1 MIETQYIVWYLY
13 KPPFM
18 LCFFFTSF
26 HLSGTMV
33 LAHYLGEE
41 IMSFASTYRK
51 NYINKGEFCNM
62 SIVVDGIIGAGKT
75 TVAKMVSEHLDIP
88 MFEELK
94 NDDLENTLEHRM
106 LNKFYDN
113 QSRWSAIIQ
122 VMFLNERFRDLKSI
136 EKDNQFAIMD
146 RSIYG
151 DEIFAKTIN
160 KRGNMTDDELTI
172 YQELLHNMLEHI
184 NPPKLLIYLDV
195 SIDTAMERIKQR
207 SRGSEAD
214 TIPEDYMIDL
224 RDTYEEWYDKFN
236 LCPKIR
242 IDLNE
247 SAVDEDGEIIPRVQE
262 KILKA
267 VCQAYEQCNQMVS

>member
-1 MIETQYIVWYLY
+1 M
-13 KPPFM
+13 
-18 LCFFFTSF
+18 FTS
-26 HLSGTMV
+26 TDK
-33 LAHYLGEE
+33 E
-41 IMSFASTYRK
+41 
-51 NYINKGEFCNM
+51 NYMYKGEYRNM

-75 TVAKMVSEHLDIP
+75 TVARMVSEHLNIP

-106 LNKFYDN
+106 LNKFYDD

-122 VMFLNERFRDLKSI
+122 VMFLNERFRDIKSI
-136 EKDNQFAIMD
+136 EASNQFAIMD

-184 NPPKLLIYLDV
+184 KPPKLLIYLDV
-195 SIDTAMERIKQR
+195 SIDTAMKRIKKR
-207 SRGSEAD
+207 HRGSEAD

-224 RDTYEEWYDKFN
+224 RDTYEEWYDEFN

-247 SAVDEDGEIIPRVQE
+247 SALDENGEVNPKVQE
-262 KILKA
+262 KILHA
-267 VCQAYEQCNQMVS
+267 VVNAYEKSNELAC

>member
-1 MIETQYIVWYLY
+1 
-13 KPPFM
+13 
-18 LCFFFTSF
+18 
-26 HLSGTMV
+26 
-33 LAHYLGEE
+33 
-41 IMSFASTYRK
+41 
-51 NYINKGEFCNM
+51 M

-75 TVAKMVSEHLDIP
+75 TVARMVSEHLNIP

-94 NDDLENTLEHRM
+94 NDDLENTIEHRM
-106 LNKFYDN
+106 LDKFYADQN
-113 QSRWSAIIQ
+113 RWSAIIQ
-122 VMFLNERFRDLKSI
+122 VMFLNERFRDLKTI
-136 EKDNQFAIMD
+136 EDSNEFAILD

-160 KRGNMTDDELTI
+160 KRGNMTDDELVI

-195 SIDTAMERIKQR
+195 SIDTAMERIRKR
-207 SRGSEAD
+207 HRGTEAD
-214 TIPEDYMIDL
+214 MIPEDYMVDL
-224 RDTYEEWYDKFN
+224 RDTYEEWYGEFN

-247 SAVDEDGEIIPRVQE
+247 SAVDENGELIPRVQD

-267 VCQAYEQCNQMVS
+267 VVQAFEETKRRVS

>member
-1 MIETQYIVWYLY
+1 MEVIVSY
-13 KPPFM
+13 
-18 LCFFFTSF
+18 T
-26 HLSGTMV
+26 
-33 LAHYLGEE
+33 
-41 IMSFASTYRK
+41 STYRK

-94 NDDLENTLEHRM
+94 NDDLENTIEHRM
-106 LNKFYDN
+106 LDRFYAD

-122 VMFLNERFRDLKSI
+122 VMFLNERFRDLKTI
-136 EKDNQFAIMD
+136 ENSNQFAILD

-195 SIDTAMERIKQR
+195 SIDTAMERIRKR
-207 SRGSEAD
+207 HRGTEAD
-214 TIPEDYMIDL
+214 MIPEDYMIDL
-224 RDTYEEWYDKFN
+224 RETYEEWYSEFN

-247 SAVDEDGEIIPRVQE
+247 SAVDEHGELIPRVQE

-267 VCQAYEQCNQMVS
+267 VVQAYEKSNQMVS

>member
-1 MIETQYIVWYLY
+1 
-13 KPPFM
+13 
-18 LCFFFTSF
+18 
-26 HLSGTMV
+26 
-33 LAHYLGEE
+33 
-41 IMSFASTYRK
+41 
-51 NYINKGEFCNM
+51 M

-75 TVAKMVSEHLDIP
+75 TVAKMVSEHLNIP

-94 NDDLENTLEHRM
+94 NDDLENTIEHRM
-106 LNKFYDN
+106 LNKFYAD

-122 VMFLNERFRDLKSI
+122 VMFLNERFRDLKKI
-136 EKDNQFAIMD
+136 EEDEQFAILD

-160 KRGNMTDDELTI
+160 KRGNMSDDELTI

-195 SIDTAMERIKQR
+195 SIDTAMERIRKR
-207 SRGSEAD
+207 HRGTEAD
-214 TIPEDYMIDL
+214 MIPEDYMVDL
-224 RDTYEEWYDKFN
+224 RDTYEEWYNEFN

-247 SAVDEDGEIIPRVQE
+247 SAVDENGDIIPRVQE
-262 KILKA
+262 RILKA
-267 VCQAYEQCNQMVS
+267 VCLAYEQCNQKVS

>member
-1 MIETQYIVWYLY
+1 VSYT
-13 KPPFM
+13 
-18 LCFFFTSF
+18 
-26 HLSGTMV
+26 
-33 LAHYLGEE
+33 
-41 IMSFASTYRK
+41 STYRK
-51 NYINKGEFCNM
+51 NYIYKGEFCNM

-75 TVAKMVSEHLDIP
+75 TVAKMVSEHLNIP

-94 NDDLENTLEHRM
+94 NDDLENSIEHRM
-106 LNKFYDN
+106 LNKFYAD

-122 VMFLNERFRDLKSI
+122 VMFLNERFRDLKTI
-136 EKDNQFAIMD
+136 EDSNEFAILD

-160 KRGNMTDDELTI
+160 KRGNMTDDELVI

-195 SIDTAMERIKQR
+195 SIDTAMDRIRKR
-207 SRGSEAD
+207 HRGTEAD
-214 TIPEDYMIDL
+214 MIPEDYMVDL
-224 RDTYEEWYDKFN
+224 RDTYEEWYSEFN

-247 SAVDEDGEIIPRVQE
+247 SAVDENGELIPRVQD

-267 VCQAYEQCNQMVS
+267 VVQAFEESQRRIS

>member
-1 MIETQYIVWYLY
+1 
-13 KPPFM
+13 
-18 LCFFFTSF
+18 
-26 HLSGTMV
+26 
-33 LAHYLGEE
+33 
-41 IMSFASTYRK
+41 
-51 NYINKGEFCNM
+51 M

-75 TVAKMVSEHLDIP
+75 TVARMVSEHLNIP

-94 NDDLENTLEHRM
+94 NDDLENTIEHRM
-106 LNKFYDN
+106 LDKFYADQN
-113 QSRWSAIIQ
+113 RWSAIIQ
-122 VMFLNERFRDLKSI
+122 VMFLNERFRDLKTI
-136 EKDNQFAIMD
+136 EDSKEFAILD

-160 KRGNMTDDELTI
+160 KRGNMTDDELVI

-195 SIDTAMERIKQR
+195 SIDTAMERIRKR
-207 SRGSEAD
+207 HRGTEAD
-214 TIPEDYMIDL
+214 MIPEDYMVDL
-224 RDTYEEWYDKFN
+224 RETYEEWYSEFN

-247 SAVDEDGEIIPRVQE
+247 SAVDENGELIPRVQD

-267 VCQAYEQCNQMVS
+267 VVQAFEESKRRVS

>member
-1 MIETQYIVWYLY
+1 
-13 KPPFM
+13 
-18 LCFFFTSF
+18 
-26 HLSGTMV
+26 
-33 LAHYLGEE
+33 
-41 IMSFASTYRK
+41 
-51 NYINKGEFCNM
+51 M

-94 NDDLENTLEHRM
+94 NDDLANTIEHRM
-106 LNKFYDN
+106 LDKFYAD

-122 VMFLNERFRDLKSI
+122 VMFLNERFRDLKTI
-136 EKDNQFAIMD
+136 ENSKQFAILD

-195 SIDTAMERIKQR
+195 SIDTAMERIRKR
-207 SRGSEAD
+207 HRGTEAD
-214 TIPEDYMIDL
+214 MIPEDYMIDL
-224 RDTYEEWYDKFN
+224 RETYEEWYGEFN

-247 SAVDEDGEIIPRVQE
+247 SAVDEQGELIPRVQE

-267 VCQAYEQCNQMVS
+267 VVQAYEKSNQMVS

>member
-1 MIETQYIVWYLY
+1 
-13 KPPFM
+13 
-18 LCFFFTSF
+18 
-26 HLSGTMV
+26 
-33 LAHYLGEE
+33 
-41 IMSFASTYRK
+41 MSYTSTYKK
-51 NYINKGEFCNM
+51 NYLNEGEYTNM

-75 TVAKMVSEHLDIP
+75 TVAKMVSEHLNIP

-94 NDDLENTLEHRM
+94 NDEFQNTIEHRM
-106 LNKFYDN
+106 LDRFYGD

-122 VMFLNERFRDLKSI
+122 VMFLNERFRDLKTI
-136 EKDNQFAIMD
+136 EDNNQFAILD

-184 NPPKLLIYLDV
+184 KPPKLLIYLDV
-195 SIDTAMERIKQR
+195 SIDTAMDRIRKR
-207 SRGSEAD
+207 HRGTEAD
-214 TIPEDYMIDL
+214 MIPEDYMIDL
-224 RDTYEEWYDKFN
+224 RDTYEEWYSEFN

-247 SAVDEDGEIIPRVQE
+247 SAVDENGDVIPAIQE

-267 VCQAYEQCNQMVS
+267 VVKAYDKCNHVESITKHHSA

>member
-1 MIETQYIVWYLY
+1 
-13 KPPFM
+13 
-18 LCFFFTSF
+18 
-26 HLSGTMV
+26 
-33 LAHYLGEE
+33 
-41 IMSFASTYRK
+41 MSYTSTYRK

-75 TVAKMVSEHLDIP
+75 TVAKMVSEHLNIP

-94 NDDLENTLEHRM
+94 NDDLENTIEHRM
-106 LNKFYDN
+106 LDRFYAD

-122 VMFLNERFRDLKSI
+122 VMFLNERFRDLKTI
-136 EKDNQFAIMD
+136 EKSNQFAILD

-195 SIDTAMERIKQR
+195 SIDTAMERIRKR
-207 SRGSEAD
+207 HRGTEAD
-214 TIPEDYMIDL
+214 MIPEDYMVDL
-224 RDTYEEWYDKFN
+224 RETYEEWYNEFN

-247 SAVDEDGEIIPRVQE
+247 SAVDEQGELIPRVQE

-267 VCQAYEQCNQMVS
+267 VVQAYEKSNQMVS

>member
-1 MIETQYIVWYLY
+1 M
-13 KPPFM
+13 
-18 LCFFFTSF
+18 FTS
-26 HLSGTMV
+26 TDK
-33 LAHYLGEE
+33 E
-41 IMSFASTYRK
+41 
-51 NYINKGEFCNM
+51 NYMYKGEYRNM

-75 TVAKMVSEHLDIP
+75 TVARMVSEHLNIP

-106 LNKFYDN
+106 LNKFYDD

-122 VMFLNERFRDLKSI
+122 VMFLNERFRDIKSI
-136 EKDNQFAIMD
+136 EASNQFAIMD

-184 NPPKLLIYLDV
+184 KPPKLLIYLDV
-195 SIDTAMERIKQR
+195 SIDTAMERIKKR
-207 SRGSEAD
+207 HRGSEAD

-224 RDTYEEWYDKFN
+224 RDTYEEWYDEFN

-247 SAVDEDGEIIPRVQE
+247 SALDENGEVNPKVQE
-262 KILKA
+262 KILHA
-267 VCQAYEQCNQMVS
+267 VVNAYEKSNELAC

>member
-1 MIETQYIVWYLY
+1 VSYT
-13 KPPFM
+13 
-18 LCFFFTSF
+18 
-26 HLSGTMV
+26 
-33 LAHYLGEE
+33 
-41 IMSFASTYRK
+41 STYRK
-51 NYINKGEFCNM
+51 NYLNEGEYCNM

-75 TVAKMVSEHLDIP
+75 TVAKMISEHLDIP

-94 NDDLENTLEHRM
+94 NDDSENSIEHRM
-106 LNKFYDN
+106 LNKFYGD

-122 VMFLNERFRDLKSI
+122 VMFLNERFKDLKEI
-136 EKDNQFAIMD
+136 EKNEQFAILD

-160 KRGNMTDDELTI
+160 KRGNMSDDELQI

-195 SIDTAMERIKQR
+195 SIDTAMERIKKR
-207 SRGSEAD
+207 HRGTEAD
-214 TIPEDYMIDL
+214 MIPEDYMVDL
-224 RDTYEEWYDKFN
+224 RGTYEEWYNEFN

-247 SAVDEDGEIIPRVQE
+247 SAVDEDGNLIPRVQE

-267 VCQAYEQCNQMVS
+267 VVQAYDKSNQRAS

>member
-1 MIETQYIVWYLY
+1 
-13 KPPFM
+13 M

-26 HLSGTMV
+26 HRSVTID

>member
-1 MIETQYIVWYLY
+1 
-13 KPPFM
+13 
-18 LCFFFTSF
+18 
-26 HLSGTMV
+26 
-33 LAHYLGEE
+33 
-41 IMSFASTYRK
+41 
-51 NYINKGEFCNM
+51 M

-75 TVAKMVSEHLDIP
+75 TVAKMVSEHLNIP

-94 NDDLENTLEHRM
+94 NDDLGNTIEHRM
-106 LNKFYDN
+106 LDRFYAD

-122 VMFLNERFRDLKSI
+122 VMFLNERFRDLKQI
-136 EKDNQFAIMD
+136 ENDGQFAILD

-160 KRGNMTDDELTI
+160 KRGNMSDDELTI

-195 SIDTAMERIKQR
+195 SIDTAMERIRKR
-207 SRGSEAD
+207 HRGTEAD
-214 TIPEDYMIDL
+214 MIPEDYMIDL
-224 RDTYEEWYDKFN
+224 RDTYEEWYSEFN

-247 SAVDEDGEIIPRVQE
+247 SAVDENGEIIPEIQDR
-262 KILKA
+262 ILKA
-267 VCQAYEQCNQMVS
+267 VCQAYEQCNQKVS

>member
-1 MIETQYIVWYLY
+1 MEVIVSY
-13 KPPFM
+13 
-18 LCFFFTSF
+18 T
-26 HLSGTMV
+26 
-33 LAHYLGEE
+33 
-41 IMSFASTYRK
+41 STYRK

-94 NDDLENTLEHRM
+94 NDDLENTIEHRM
-106 LNKFYDN
+106 LDKFYAD

-122 VMFLNERFRDLKSI
+122 VMFLNERFRDLKTI
-136 EKDNQFAIMD
+136 ENSNQFAILD

-195 SIDTAMERIKQR
+195 SIDTAMERIR
-207 SRGSEAD
+207 NRHRGTEAD
-214 TIPEDYMIDL
+214 MIPEDYMIDL
-224 RDTYEEWYDKFN
+224 RETYEEWYNEFN

-247 SAVDEDGEIIPRVQE
+247 SAVDENGELIPRVQE

-267 VCQAYEQCNQMVS
+267 VVQAYEKANQMVS

>member
-1 MIETQYIVWYLY
+1 
-13 KPPFM
+13 
-18 LCFFFTSF
+18 
-26 HLSGTMV
+26 
-33 LAHYLGEE
+33 
-41 IMSFASTYRK
+41 
-51 NYINKGEFCNM
+51 M

-75 TVAKMVSEHLDIP
+75 TVARMVSEHLNIP

-94 NDDLENTLEHRM
+94 NDALGNTIEHRM
-106 LNKFYDN
+106 LDRFYAD

-122 VMFLNERFRDLKSI
+122 VMFLNERFRDLKEI
-136 EKDNQFAIMD
+136 ENSGNFAILD

-160 KRGNMTDDELTI
+160 KRGNMQDDELQI

-195 SIDTAMERIKQR
+195 TIDTAMERIRKR
-207 SRGSEAD
+207 HRGTEAD
-214 TIPEDYMIDL
+214 MIPRDYMVDL
-224 RDTYEEWYDKFN
+224 RDTYEEWYNEFD

-247 SAVDEDGEIIPRVQE
+247 SAVDEDGKIIPRIQE
-262 KILKA
+262 KILSA
-267 VCQAYEQCNQMVS
+267 VCEAFHKCNEEEIITEAVG

>member
-1 MIETQYIVWYLY
+1 
-13 KPPFM
+13 
-18 LCFFFTSF
+18 
-26 HLSGTMV
+26 
-33 LAHYLGEE
+33 
-41 IMSFASTYRK
+41 
-51 NYINKGEFCNM
+51 M

-75 TVAKMVSEHLDIP
+75 TVAKMVSEHLNIP

-94 NDDLENTLEHRM
+94 NDDLENTIEHRM
-106 LNKFYDN
+106 LNKFYAD

-122 VMFLNERFRDLKSI
+122 VMFLNERFRDLKKI
-136 EKDNQFAIMD
+136 EEDGQFAILD

-160 KRGNMTDDELTI
+160 KRGNMSDDELTI

-195 SIDTAMERIKQR
+195 SIDTAMERIRKR
-207 SRGSEAD
+207 HRGTEAD
-214 TIPEDYMIDL
+214 MIPEDYMVDL
-224 RDTYEEWYDKFN
+224 RDTYEEWYNEFN

-247 SAVDEDGEIIPRVQE
+247 SAVDENGDIIPRVQE
-262 KILKA
+262 RILKA
-267 VCQAYEQCNQMVS
+267 VCLAYEQCNQKVS

>member
-1 MIETQYIVWYLY
+1 
-13 KPPFM
+13 
-18 LCFFFTSF
+18 
-26 HLSGTMV
+26 
-33 LAHYLGEE
+33 
-41 IMSFASTYRK
+41 MSFASVYRK

-106 LNKFYDN
+106 LNRFYDD

-136 EKDNQFAIMD
+136 EENNQFAIMD

-195 SIDTAMERIKQR
+195 SIDTAMDRIRQR
-207 SRGSEAD
+207 SRGTEAD

-224 RDTYEEWYDKFN
+224 RDTYEEWYNEFN

-247 SAVDEDGEIIPRVQE
+247 SAVDEEGNIIPRVQE

>member
-1 MIETQYIVWYLY
+1 
-13 KPPFM
+13 
-18 LCFFFTSF
+18 
-26 HLSGTMV
+26 
-33 LAHYLGEE
+33 
-41 IMSFASTYRK
+41 MSFASTYRK
-51 NYINKGEFCNM
+51 NYLYEGEFNNM

-75 TVAKMVSEHLDIP
+75 TIAKMVSEHLNIP

-94 NDDLENTLEHRM
+94 NDDLGNTLEHRM
-106 LNKFYDN
+106 LNKFYSD

-122 VMFLNERFRDLKSI
+122 VMFLNERFRDLKDI
-136 EKDNQFAIMD
+136 EKNNQFAVMD

-160 KRGNMTDDELTI
+160 KRGNMSDDELII

-195 SIDTAMERIKQR
+195 SIDTAMDRIKQR
-207 SRGSEAD
+207 SRGTEAD

-224 RDTYEEWYDKFN
+224 KETYEEWFEAFN

-242 IDLNE
+242 IDLNQ
-247 SAVDEDGEIIPRVQE
+247 SAIDENGEVVEAIQARILNAVQE
-262 KILKA
+262 
-267 VCQAYEQCNQMVS
+267 AYDKCNQVEYLEEHLA

>member
-1 MIETQYIVWYLY
+1 
-13 KPPFM
+13 
-18 LCFFFTSF
+18 
-26 HLSGTMV
+26 
-33 LAHYLGEE
+33 
-41 IMSFASTYRK
+41 
-51 NYINKGEFCNM
+51 M

-75 TVAKMVSEHLDIP
+75 TVAKMISEHLSIP

-94 NDDLENTLEHRM
+94 NDDSENSIEHRM
-106 LNKFYDN
+106 LNRFYAD

-122 VMFLNERFRDLKSI
+122 VMFLNERFRDLKTI
-136 EKDNQFAIMD
+136 EDSNEFAILD

-160 KRGNMTDDELTI
+160 KRGNMTDDELVI

-195 SIDTAMERIKQR
+195 SIDTAMDRIRKR
-207 SRGSEAD
+207 HRGTEAD
-214 TIPEDYMIDL
+214 MIPEDYMVDL
-224 RDTYEEWYDKFN
+224 RNTYEEWYNEFN

-247 SAVDEDGEIIPRVQE
+247 SAVDDHGELIPRVQD

-267 VCQAYEQCNQMVS
+267 VVQAFEASQKKVS

>member
-1 MIETQYIVWYLY
+1 
-13 KPPFM
+13 
-18 LCFFFTSF
+18 
-26 HLSGTMV
+26 
-33 LAHYLGEE
+33 
-41 IMSFASTYRK
+41 MSYTSTYRK
-51 NYINKGEFCNM
+51 NYLNEGEYNNM

-75 TVAKMVSEHLDIP
+75 TIARMVSEHLDIP

-94 NDDLENTLEHRM
+94 NDDVGNTIEHRM
-106 LNKFYDN
+106 LDRFYADQN
-113 QSRWSAIIQ
+113 RWSAIIQ
-122 VMFLNERFRDLKSI
+122 VMFLNERFRDLKEI
-136 EKDNQFAIMD
+136 ENSGQFAILD

-195 SIDTAMERIKQR
+195 SIDTAMDRIQMR
-207 SRGSEAD
+207 SRGTEAD
-214 TIPEDYMIDL
+214 TIPKDYMIDL
-224 RDTYEEWYDKFN
+224 RDTYEEWYNEFN

-247 SAVDEDGEIIPRVQE
+247 SAIDENGQVVEAVKEKVLTAVSEAYAKCQE
-262 KILKA
+262 NI
-267 VCQAYEQCNQMVS
+267 AYIKEHHTA